1 MRALRQKFLAGACF
15 GLALGVA
22 HADEEAA
29 RWLSRMNDALAT
41 RNYDGTFF
49 HLRNGEIE
57 TLRIIHRVDNGR
69 VSERLVSLDGS
80 GREIVRNENEL
91 TCYLPDQRRVLVEQ
105 REERGGLLG
114 TLPAFDAGM
123 SEYYRI
129 EMLPPGKLLKRDT
142 QVIAVTPKDSFR
154 YGYRVWIDEKTAMPL
169 KTQICDDKGNV
180 VEQILFANLKLP
192 GTIPRTAVQAQVNSE
207 GFQWVRQQAPPSQ
220 AQSQALGTMWRA
232 LQVPPGFRL
241 TATSSQVMEGSKAPV
256 AQLVYS
262 DGLASVSVFIETK
275 SREHDAM
282 KGLARVGSAFTY
294 SITVKGHQVTA
305 VGEVPAQTVQFI
317 ANSMK
322 PGSEAP
328 AALTERAP

>member
-1 MRALRQKFLAGACF
+1 MRSLSQRIFAGACF
-15 GLALGVA
+15 GLALGAA
-22 HADEEAA
+22 HADDDAA
-29 RWLSRMNDALAT
+29 RWLSRMNEALAT

-49 HLRNGEIE
+49 HLRNGEVE
-57 TLRIIHRVDNGR
+57 TLRIIHRVDGGL

-80 GREIVRNENEL
+80 GREIVRNQGEL

-105 REERGGLLG
+105 RDERGGLLG

-129 EMLPPGKLLKRDT
+129 EKLPPGKVLKRDT

-154 YGYRVWIDEKTAMPL
+154 YGYRVWIDERTAMPL
-169 KTQICDDKGNV
+169 KTQVCDDKGNV
-180 VEQILFANLKLP
+180 IEQILFANLKLP
-192 GTIPRTAVQAQVNSE
+192 GAIPKAAVQAQVRSE
-207 GFQWVRQQAPPSQ
+207 GFQWVRQQSPPSQ
-220 AQSQALGTMWRA
+220 SHVLNSMWRA

-241 TATSSQVMEGSKAPV
+241 TATSSQVMDGSKVPV
-256 AQLVYS
+256 SQLVYS

-322 PGSEAP
+322 PGAEMP
-328 AALTERAP
+328 PALTERAP

>member
-1 MRALRQKFLAGACF
+1 MRALPQRLIAGACL

-22 HADEEAA
+22 HADEVAA
-29 RWLSRMNDALAT
+29 RWLSRMNEALAT

-49 HLRNGEIE
+49 HLRNGTVE
-57 TLRIIHRVDNGR
+57 TLRIIHRVDGGR

-80 GREIVRNENEL
+80 GREIVREEGEL
-91 TCYLPDQRRVLVEQ
+91 TCYLPDQKRVLVEQ

-114 TLPAFDAGM
+114 TLPAFDGSM
-123 SEYYRI
+123 SDYYRI
-129 EMLPPGKLLKRDT
+129 ERLKPGNVLRRDT
-142 QVIAVTPKDSFR
+142 QVIAVTPKDAFR
-154 YGYRVWIDEKTAMPL
+154 YGYRVWIDEKTSMPL

-180 VEQILFANLKLP
+180 VEQILFASLKLP
-192 GTIPRTAVQAQVNSE
+192 ESIPRSAVQAQVKSE
-207 GFQWVRQQAPPSQ
+207 GFQWVRQQAPPD
-220 AQSQALGTMWRA
+220 QSHVLNTMWRA

-241 TATSSQVMEGSKAPV
+241 TATSSQVMDGSKAPV

-294 SITVKGHQVTA
+294 SITVRGHQVTA
-305 VGEVPAQTVQFI
+305 VGDVPAQTVQFI
-317 ANSMK
+317 ANQMK
-322 PGSEAP
+322 PGGEMPP
-328 AALTERAP
+328 ALSERAP